1 MGSMGRTGE
10 DELADAYGLAQE
22 LSHWA
27 SSAIRE
33 AVGNVTA
40 ARTKRHAADWVTQ
53 TDEHVEQ
60 HVRARLLAAFPAHRV
75 VGEEQ
80 GESGAASA
88 DGAPSWFLDPVDG
101 TANFVHGL
109 PWFSFSLGLV
119 VDGEP
124 ALGVVADPTRG
135 ELLRALRGSGAFL
148 NDVPITARSQ
158 PGLTGDLVLT
168 ELGGRGAREA
178 IRALVPWLAQQHA
191 ILRVMG
197 SSALS
202 MASVGAGRAGA
213 LVLHRFQPWDV
224 VAATAIC
231 REAGAV
237 VEDGNGRRQGVPERG
252 LVAGHAEVATRL
264 WDILR
269 AQPDGGVH

>member
-1 MGSMGRTGE
+1 MGE

-22 LSHWA
+22 LAHWA
-27 SSAIRE
+27 TSAIRD

-53 TDEHVEQ
+53 TDEQVEH
-60 HVRARLLAAFPAHRV
+60 HVRARLLGAFPAHRV

-80 GESGAASA
+80 GESGAAA
-88 DGAPSWFLDPVDG
+88 DAPSWYLDPVDG

-124 ALGVVADPTRG
+124 VLGVVADPTRG
-135 ELLRALRGSGAFL
+135 ELLRTLRGSGAFL
-148 NDVPITARSQ
+148 NDTPITARSQ
-158 PGLTGDLVLT
+158 SSLTGDLVLT

-178 IRALVPWLAQQHA
+178 IRSLVPWLAQQHA

-213 LVLHRFQPWDV
+213 LVLHRFQSWDV
-224 VAATAIC
+224 IAATAIC

-237 VEDGNGRRQGVPERG
+237 VEDGHGRRQGVPEHG
-252 LVAGHAEVATRL
+252 LVAGHAEVVTLL

-269 AQPDGGVH
+269 AQPTGAGG